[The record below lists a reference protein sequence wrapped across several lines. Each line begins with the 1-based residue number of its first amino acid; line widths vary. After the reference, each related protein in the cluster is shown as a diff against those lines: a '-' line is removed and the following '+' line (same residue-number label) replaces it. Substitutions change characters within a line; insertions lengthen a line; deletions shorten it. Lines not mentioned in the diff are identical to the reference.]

1 LTRDNATQQAAERP
15 PPPSVRRARVLRTEY
30 VTPHM
35 IRVFFG
41 GEDLAGLAVGEFADA
56 YVKLIFPV
64 AGASYR
70 EPFDIQEIQ
79 RTQPPDQWPVMR
91 SYTVRWWDSEAG
103 ELAIDF
109 VYHGDAG
116 IAGPWAAH
124 ARPGDEIQFRGPGGA
139 YTPSEG
145 ADWHLLVGDESAL
158 PAIAAAL
165 ERIPNGVPARA
176 FIELEDAR
184 DEQVLKSPGD
194 LEVVWAVRSNSEPA
208 GIVMGAI
215 ARAEFPPGRVQ
226 AFVHG
231 EAGMVK
237 DLRRYL
243 RFELQ
248 VPREALSISGYWRRG
263 SSDERWRAEKADWN
277 REAELEEEQRAAP
290 DPRSV

>member
-1 LTRDNATQQAAERP
+1 LTRDEATQQAADGPR
-15 PPPSVRRARVLRTEY
+15 PPSVRRARVLRTEY

-41 GEDLAGLAVGEFADA
+41 GDDLAGLPVGEFADA
-56 YVKLIFPV
+56 YVKLIFPA

-70 EPFDIQEIQ
+70 EPFDLQDIQ
-79 RTQPPDQWPVMR
+79 RTQPPERWPVMR
-91 SYTVRWWDSEAG
+91 SYTVRWWDAEAG

-109 VYHGDAG
+109 VYHGDEG

-124 ARPGDEIQFRGPGGA
+124 AKPGDEIQFRGPGGA
-139 YTPSEG
+139 YTPRED

-165 ERIPNGVPARA
+165 ERIPDGVPALA

-194 LEVVWAVRSNSEPA
+194 LKVVWVVRSDSEPD
-208 GIVMGAI
+208 GVVMRAI
-215 ARAEFPPGRVQ
+215 ARAQFPAGRVQ

-263 SSDERWRAEKADWN
+263 RTDERWRAEKADWN
-277 REAELEEEQRAAP
+277 REAEREEEQSGASNA
-290 DPRSV
+290 RSV